1 MGIMA
6 LINLLA
12 AVLLSL
18 TSLQQGEQLFLENK
32 PREALPHLEKA
43 LYENPQEE
51 KIYLYLAIVYEQL
64 NDTEKSIQ
72 ILKRGLNVSQG
83 HKDLFYY
90 NLGNNH
96 FRMQEYTVAEQMYN
110 NALEINGALEV
121 AYLNRANARL
131 ELESFQDARQDYIDY
146 LRLDPDTPQREN
158 IEKLIALLGQII
170 EEAERKR
177 LEELERQKALLSE
190 VLDTLKNASE
200 DTRNLSAGS
209 EDIQEEYEEIDI
221 EN

>member
-1 MGIMA
+1 MS
-6 LINLLA
+6 LFRLLT
-12 AVLLSL
+12 AVVLSL
-18 TSLQQGEQLFLENK
+18 SSLQQGEQLFLENK
-32 PREALPHLEKA
+32 PLQALPHLEKA

-51 KIYLYLAIVYEQL
+51 KIYLYLGIVYEQL

-83 HKDLFYY
+83 YKDLFYY

-96 FRMQEYTVAEQMYN
+96 FRKQEFTVADQMYS
-110 NALEINGALEV
+110 NALKVNGALGV

-131 ELESFQDARQDYIDY
+131 ELENYQEARQDYIDY

-158 IEKLIALLGQII
+158 IEKLIALLGQVI
-170 EEAERKR
+170 EEAERER
-177 LEELERQKALLSE
+177 LEELERQKALLDE
-190 VLDTLKNASE
+190 VLDSLKNASE

-209 EDIQEEYEEIDI
+209 EQIQEEYEEIDI

>member
-1 MGIMA
+1 MM
-6 LINLLA
+6 LIQLLMA
-12 AVLLSL
+12 AVLSLS
-18 TSLQQGEQLFLENK
+18 SLQQGEQLFLENK

-51 KIYLYLAIVYEQL
+51 KIYLYLGIVYEQL

-83 HKDLFYY
+83 YKDLFYY

-96 FRMQEYTVAEQMYN
+96 FRMQEFTVAEQMYS
-110 NALEINGALEV
+110 NALKINGSLEV

-131 ELESFQDARQDYIDY
+131 ELEEFQDARQDYIDY

-158 IEKLIALLGQII
+158 IEKLIALLAQIM
-170 EEAERKR
+170 EEAERAR
-177 LEELERQKALLSE
+177 LEELERQKALLNE

-200 DTRNLSAGS
+200 DTRNLSAGT
-209 EDIQEEYEEIDI
+209 EDIQKEYEEIDI
-221 EN
+221 ED

>member
-1 MGIMA
+1 MWFIS
-6 LINLLA
+6 LLTA
-12 AVLLSL
+12 ALLSL

-51 KIYLYLAIVYEQL
+51 KIYLYLGIVYEQL
-64 NDTEKSIQ
+64 GDSEKSIQ

-83 HKDLFYY
+83 YTDLFYY

-96 FRMQEYTVAEQMYN
+96 FRRQEFTVAEQMYS
-110 NALEINGALEV
+110 NALQANGAMEV

-131 ELESFQDARQDYIDY
+131 ELEEYQDARQDYIDY
-146 LRLDPDTPQREN
+146 LRLDPDSPQRGN
-158 IEKLIALLGQII
+158 IEKLIALLGQLI
-170 EEAERKR
+170 EEMERKR
-177 LEELERQKALLSE
+177 LEELERQKALLNE

-209 EDIQEEYEEIDI
+209 EEIQEEYEEIDI